1 MITGKV
7 QADEGRIR
15 LRVRGSQRL
24 EQEIEA
30 VIDTGYTEWLSLPP
44 SLIAALGLR
53 WKTFGRAILADGSER
68 IFDVYRG
75 EVLWD
80 GGFRRI
86 LIDEA
91 DNEPL
96 VGMTLL
102 SGYELKMQVRPRG
115 KITITRLP
123 KGPKTRSR
131 RE

>member
-1 MITGKV
+1 MITGMV
-7 QADEGRIR
+7 QAREGRIR
-15 LRVRGSQRL
+15 LRVRGPRRR

-30 VIDTGYTEWLSLPP
+30 VIDTGYTELLSLPS
-44 SLIAALGLR
+44 SLIASLDLR
-53 WKTFGRAILADGSER
+53 WKTSGRAILADGSER
-68 IFDVYRG
+68 TFDIYRG

-91 DNEPL
+91 DTDPL

-102 SGYELKMQVRPRG
+102 RGYLLKMQVRPRG

-123 KGPKTRSR
+123 KSPKARTR